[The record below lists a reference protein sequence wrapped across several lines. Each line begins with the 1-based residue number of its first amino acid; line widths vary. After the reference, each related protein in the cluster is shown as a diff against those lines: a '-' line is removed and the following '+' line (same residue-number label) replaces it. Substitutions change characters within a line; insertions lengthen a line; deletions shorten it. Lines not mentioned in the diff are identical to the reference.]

1 MIFDFNHTTVCFFF
15 TMCNVILSKIHFE
28 LNCWVVLPQT
38 QRWGNQMKN
47 TREQKCEKKIQRDLT
62 IGIFQRFRKV
72 KFPKSTAL
80 FNEKMDN

>member
-1 MIFDFNHTTVCFFF
+1 
-15 TMCNVILSKIHFE
+15 
-28 LNCWVVLPQT
+28 
-38 QRWGNQMKN
+38 MKN

-62 IGIFQRFRKV
+62 IGIFQRFGKV

>member
-1 MIFDFNHTTVCFFF
+1 
-15 TMCNVILSKIHFE
+15 
-28 LNCWVVLPQT
+28 
-38 QRWGNQMKN
+38 MKN